1 MHLNPR
7 QVEAFRALMLAG
19 STVRAAEML
28 KVTQPAVSRLL
39 RSLQDGLGLALF
51 ERRGSR
57 LVPTAEAMS
66 LYNEVERSF
75 IGLERIAAA
84 AAELRARRAGVLR
97 IAALPA
103 LANGLLPRFVGR
115 FLLERPKLDLGVYGL
130 PSHLVLDWTASGQCD
145 LGFAAAALHHP
156 ALTTHLLPDMPMVA
170 VVPKSHRLARRRRL
184 VPRDFADED
193 FVSLSP
199 GASSRHEIDA
209 VFAEAGVARR
219 LRIET
224 PLSEILCGIV
234 ASGAAV
240 GIVDAFTALEYE
252 GTGLVMRP
260 FAPTLMFPITA
271 VWGAHRGL
279 SGVAREFLDAFET
292 HLAAA
297 SRSVLDVPIPGRKA
311 AGPARGGAAAA
322 RHRTM

>member
-1 MHLNPR
+1 
-7 QVEAFRALMLAG
+7 
-19 STVRAAEML
+19 ML

-39 RSLQDGLGLALF
+39 RSLQDGLGLVLF

-75 IGLERIAAA
+75 VGLDRIAAA
-84 AAELRARRAGVLR
+84 AAELRSRRAGVLR

-103 LANGLLPRFVGR
+103 LANGFLPRFVGR
-115 FLLERPKLDLGVYGL
+115 FLRERPKLDLGVYGL

-145 LGFAAAALHHP
+145 LGIAAAALHHP
-156 ALTTHLLPDMPMVA
+156 ALTARHLPGMPMVA
-170 VVPKSHRLARRRRL
+170 VVPKGHRLARRRRL
-184 VPRDFADED
+184 APEDFANED

-209 VFAEAGVARR
+209 VFAKAEVARR

-240 GIVDAFTALEYE
+240 GIVDAFTAQEYE

-260 FAPTLMFPITA
+260 FAPEVRFAIAA
-271 VWGAHRGL
+271 VWATHRGL
-279 SGVAREFLDAFET
+279 SGVAREFLDAFEG
-292 HLAAA
+292 HL
-297 SRSVLDVPIPGRKA
+297 GA
-311 AGPARGGAAAA
+311 AGR
-322 RHRTM
+322 